1 MSVVMTIQQQVDALT
16 QCLWNL
22 IYQYPEESYKSRF
35 EMNTPGRVIDGWLER
50 ELDGDG
56 RINGIRVVA
65 HGYLTANF
73 IVCIA
78 LPDIRN
84 WTLFQELAFKIR
96 RDIAIKT
103 ISVTDTFPYL

>member
-1 MSVVMTIQQQVDALT
+1 MQGVMTIQQQVDALT
-16 QCLWNL
+16 QCLWDL
-22 IYQYPEESYKSRF
+22 IYQYPEASYKSPF
-35 EMNTPGRVIDGWLER
+35 ALHTKGRVIDGWLER

-56 RINGIRVVA
+56 RITGIRVVA

-84 WTLFQELAFKIR
+84 WTLFQELAFKIM

>member
-1 MSVVMTIQQQVDALT
+1 
-16 QCLWNL
+16 
-22 IYQYPEESYKSRF
+22 
-35 EMNTPGRVIDGWLER
+35 MNTLGRVIDGWMER

-73 IVCIA
+73 IVNIE

-103 ISVTDTFPYL
+103 ISITDTFPYL